1 MRYTPI
7 SEKTSEYLAKEFDY
21 SEEKKE
27 ILAYAVENI
36 LLTVVGFVMVIA
48 VGFAVRAPVE
58 TLSAAIAGGIL
69 RKFSGG
75 AHAATRTS
83 CLVIGAVLYPGVG
96 WLIKTLSP
104 FWGYQGISI
113 IIFGLVALLLVLIY
127 APVDSPAKPIVSQE
141 FRRKLRKGAI
151 ISVVLFMGLAIINTS
166 KVWAL
171 PLAGGLFVQSLSLL
185 PFLNKGGEKN
195 A

>member
-7 SEKTSEYLAKEFDY
+7 SEKTSEYLAKEFNY

-36 LLTVVGFVMVIA
+36 VLTVVGFVMVMA
-48 VGFAVRAPVE
+48 VGFVLRAPVE
-58 TLSAAIAGGIL
+58 TLFAAIAGGIL

-75 AHAATRTS
+75 AHASTRVS
-83 CLVIGAVLYPGVG
+83 CLLIGAILYPGAG
-96 WLIKTLSP
+96 WLIKTFTP
-104 FWGYQGISI
+104 FGGAQGIIIGILGLISLL
-113 IIFGLVALLLVLIY
+113 IIFIY
-127 APVDSPAKPIVSQE
+127 APVDSPAKPIISQD

-151 ISVVLFMGLAIINTS
+151 TTVVLFMGLAIINTS

-171 PLAGGLFVQSLSLL
+171 PLAGGLFIQSLSLL
-185 PFLNKGGEKN
+185 PFLNKRR
-195 A
+195 